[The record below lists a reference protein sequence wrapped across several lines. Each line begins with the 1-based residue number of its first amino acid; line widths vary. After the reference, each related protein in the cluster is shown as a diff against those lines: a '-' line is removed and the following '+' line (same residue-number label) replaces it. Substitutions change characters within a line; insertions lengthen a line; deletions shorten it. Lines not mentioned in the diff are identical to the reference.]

1 MNLLVSPVR
10 PGGARHVG
18 AVQGRPRVGGRAAAH
33 RIYVYQRYHRYQI
46 QRFIYVYITDT
57 IDTINTT
64 DTTDTIDTID
74 MYHKYH
80 RYHIK
85 IIYLRM

>member
-18 AVQGRPRVGGRAAAH
+18 AVQGGPGVGGRAAVH
-33 RIYVYQRYHRYQI
+33 RIDIKDTIDIKLKICIYHRYY
-46 QRFIYVYITDT
+46 R
-57 IDTINTT
+57 
-64 DTTDTIDTID
+64 
-74 MYHKYH
+74 YHKYH
-80 RYHIK
+80 IYHIYHRYYKYHRNHIK